1 MNLVEVL
8 KKAAQGIELSAEEKE
23 FLSGYRP
30 EGIPK
35 SRLDAEI
42 AKRKEAESRGQELS
56 VMLEELK
63 VKVES
68 LETRDLSETEKLK
81 KDFDKELNRLR
92 GNLQTLSTE
101 RDSAR
106 QELNSVKFRQN
117 ISELSSKYN
126 FSDARYLEYLASK
139 DGIALED
146 PDKVKEFMELLKET
160 SPKLFK
166 LELRPGAGSNPG
178 AGSGA
183 ADFLSAQTEGDV
195 AKMLQNAPEVST
207 IG

>member
-1 MNLVEVL
+1 MNLAEVL
-8 KKAAQGIELSAEEKE
+8 KKAVQGSELSSEEKE

-56 VMLEELK
+56 TMLEELK
-63 VKVES
+63 LKVES
-68 LETRDLSETEKLK
+68 LENRDLSETERLK
-81 KDFDKELNRLR
+81 KDFDKELNQLR
-92 GNLQTLSTE
+92 GSIQNLSAE

-106 QELNSVKFRQN
+106 NELDSVKFRQN
-117 ISELSSKYN
+117 VSELSSKYS
-126 FSDARYLEYLASK
+126 FSDARYLEYLFSK

-146 PDKVKEFMELLKET
+146 TDKVKGFMDMLKET

-183 ADFLSAQTEGDV
+183 ADFLSAKTEGDV

>member
-92 GNLQTLSTE
+92 GNLL
-101 RDSAR
+101 
-106 QELNSVKFRQN
+106 
-117 ISELSSKYN
+117 
-126 FSDARYLEYLASK
+126 
-139 DGIALED
+139 
-146 PDKVKEFMELLKET
+146 
-160 SPKLFK
+160 
-166 LELRPGAGSNPG
+166 
-178 AGSGA
+178 
-183 ADFLSAQTEGDV
+183 
-195 AKMLQNAPEVST
+195 
-207 IG
+207 